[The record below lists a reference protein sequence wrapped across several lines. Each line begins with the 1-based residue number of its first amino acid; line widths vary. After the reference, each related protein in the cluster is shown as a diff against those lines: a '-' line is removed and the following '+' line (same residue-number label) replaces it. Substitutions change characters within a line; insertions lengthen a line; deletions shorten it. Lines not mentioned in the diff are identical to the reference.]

1 VGRRKGQKK
10 DGRIQDDA
18 SKASFYYR
26 IIHIGKKNPTTYRY
40 YCHTIKCL
48 PPRLTKPFET

>member
-1 VGRRKGQKK
+1 MGRRKGQKK

-26 IIHIGKKNPTTYRY
+26 IIHIGKKKSNYVQILLPYHKMPTTKVDK
-40 YCHTIKCL
+40 TL
-48 PPRLTKPFET
+48 